1 MAITAMPWKLRKK
14 KEVSVFKM
22 VILAVTLAF
31 IWLAPAYLAEAPA
44 CSMDAARCET
54 IIDLAVFSIIVL
66 CGIFLLKD

>member
-1 MAITAMPWKLRKK
+1 
-14 KEVSVFKM
+14 M